1 MDTQITETV
10 DHLANFFYNY
20 MVTGTPEIHEH
31 PMVETSWNPFSFL
44 LVFVEKNVFTM
55 VIFVGL

>member
-20 MVTGTPEIHEH
+20 MVAGTPEVHEH
-31 PMVETSWNPFSFL
+31 PMVESWNPFSFL

-55 VIFVGL
+55 ILFVGL